1 MKMNISQTV
10 LTHLQTARNASSKQV
25 QLATGLNSAQI
36 GAALRDHTLAGRFH
50 REKDKSYTFIHAEMG
65 TQSKKKAAAPA
76 PATQEQIVYLTQL
89 TPGQVEVIPP
99 TQVAQPNLNAVVDE
113 VGKNLAGQIINV
125 LEASLKKWLAEQ
137 LTALVSANAPSYL
150 TLSKSEPPSKPEQ
163 KQVINR
169 LPKIC
174 VCGLMPQQAG
184 MIQTEFHQT
193 FDLTFWNNKQGD
205 SNDSLL
211 ANGKNC
217 EAVFLHIDHSAH
229 HIENT
234 LKSVRAKIVKVP
246 GGMTAMRDALT
257 NYFIETAA

>member
-1 MKMNISQTV
+1 MNISQTV
-10 LTHLQTARNASSKQV
+10 LQHLQTARNASSKQV
-25 QLATGLNSAQI
+25 QRATGLNSAKI
-36 GAALRDHTLAGRFH
+36 GAALRDHTVAGRFI
-50 REKDKSYTFIHAEMG
+50 REEDDTYTFVHANMNVPG
-65 TQSKKKAAAPA
+65 KKKVITKQVP
-76 PATQEQIVYLTQL
+76 Q
-89 TPGQVEVIPP
+89 TPVTPV
-99 TQVAQPNLNAVVDE
+99 TKQVAQPDLNAIVEE

-125 LEASLKKWLAEQ
+125 LEASLKKWLTEQ

-163 KQVINR
+163 KQIVNK
-169 LPKIC
+169 LPKVC

-205 SNDSLL
+205 SNESLL
-211 ANGKNC
+211 AHGKNC